1 MNKPVTLLLAT
12 LLAPLSGQ
20 LCAQESVTMDGKQYS
35 TIEVN
40 GQTYLIPDNG
50 SKKRVARSLDGKTP
64 QQTPQQTLRRG
75 DVLMQGAASPELTVS
90 GTLLVEAD
98 DATAKALATRHGLN
112 FKQSSGG
119 IALLEAKSGTDLNAI
134 ATKLK
139 SEGVNVQIELSG
151 AEQQPK

>member
-12 LLAPLSGQ
+12 LLTPLSGQ

-50 SKKRVARSLDGKTP
+50 SKKRVARSLDSKV
-64 QQTPQQTLRRG
+64 PQQTLRRG

-98 DATAKALATRHGLN
+98 DNQASALASRHGLR

-119 IALLEAKSGTDLNAI
+119 IALLEAKPGTDLNAV
-134 ATKLK
+134 ATALK
-139 SEGVNVQIELSG
+139 QEGVKVQIELAG
-151 AEQQPK
+151 ALKQPK

>member
-20 LCAQESVTMDGKQYS
+20 LCAEESVTMDGKQYS

-50 SKKRVARSLDGKTP
+50 SKKRVARSLNDKVP
-64 QQTPQQTLRRG
+64 QQSLRRG

-134 ATKLK
+134 ATKLQ
-139 SEGVNVQIELSG
+139 SEGVKAQIELSG
-151 AEQQPK
+151 AERQPK

>member
-20 LCAQESVTMDGKQYS
+20 LCAEESVTMDGKQYS

-50 SKKRVARSLDGKTP
+50 SKKRVARSLDSKV
-64 QQTPQQTLRRG
+64 PQQTLRRG

-90 GTLLVEAD
+90 GTLLLEAD

-112 FKQSSGG
+112 VKQSSGG

-134 ATKLK
+134 ATKLQ
-139 SEGVNVQIELSG
+139 SEGVKVQIELSG

>member
-20 LCAQESVTMDGKQYS
+20 LCAQESITMDGKQYS

-50 SKKRVARSLDGKTP
+50 SKKRVARSLDSKV
-64 QQTPQQTLRRG
+64 PQQTLRRG

-98 DATAKALATRHGLN
+98 DASAKALATRHGLN

-119 IALLEAKSGTDLNAI
+119 IALLEAKPGTDLNAI

>member
-20 LCAQESVTMDGKQYS
+20 LCAQERVTMDGKQYS

-50 SKKRVARSLDGKTP
+50 SKKRVARSLDDKVP
-64 QQTPQQTLRRG
+64 QQSLRRG

-98 DATAKALATRHGLN
+98 DTSAKALATRHGLN

>member
-50 SKKRVARSLDGKTP
+50 SKKRVARSLDGKA
-64 QQTPQQTLRRG
+64 PQQTLRRG

-98 DATAKALATRHGLN
+98 DASAKALASRHGLS

-134 ATKLK
+134 ATQLQ
-139 SEGVNVQIELSG
+139 SEGVKVQIELSG

>member
-50 SKKRVARSLDGKTP
+50 SKKRVARSLDSKI
-64 QQTPQQTLRRG
+64 PQQTLRRG

-98 DATAKALATRHGLN
+98 DASAKALATRHGLN

-119 IALLEAKSGTDLNAI
+119 IALLEAKPGTDLNAI

-139 SEGVNVQIELSG
+139 SEGVKVQIELSG

>member
-50 SKKRVARSLDGKTP
+50 SKKRVARSLDSKV
-64 QQTPQQTLRRG
+64 PQQTLRRG
-75 DVLMQGAASPELTVS
+75 DVLMQGTASPELTVS

-98 DATAKALATRHGLN
+98 DASAKALATRHGLN

-119 IALLEAKSGTDLNAI
+119 IALLEAKPGTDLNAI

-139 SEGVNVQIELSG
+139 SEGINVQIELSG

>member
-20 LCAQESVTMDGKQYS
+20 LCAEESVTMDGKQYS

-50 SKKRVARSLDGKTP
+50 SKKRVARSLDSKV
-64 QQTPQQTLRRG
+64 PQQTLRRG

-98 DATAKALATRHGLN
+98 DVSAKALATRHGLN

-119 IALLEAKSGTDLNAI
+119 IALLEAKPGTDLNAI

>member
-50 SKKRVARSLDGKTP
+50 SKKRVARSLDSKV
-64 QQTPQQTLRRG
+64 PQQTLRRG

-98 DATAKALATRHGLN
+98 DASAKALATRHGLN

-119 IALLEAKSGTDLNAI
+119 IVLLEAKSGTDLNAI
-134 ATKLK
+134 ATQLQ
-139 SEGVNVQIELSG
+139 SEGVKVQIELAG
-151 AEQQPK
+151 ALKQPK

>member
-40 GQTYLIPDNG
+40 GQTYLTPDNG
-50 SKKRVARSLDGKTP
+50 SKKRVARSLDGKAAQP
-64 QQTPQQTLRRG
+64 GLRSG
-75 DVLMQGAASPELTVS
+75 DVLLQGVASPELTVS
-90 GTLLVEAD
+90 GTLLIEAD
-98 DATAKALATRHGLN
+98 EPQARALATRHGLS

-119 IALLEAKSGTDLNAI
+119 IALLEAKPGTDLNAI
-134 ATKLK
+134 SARLQQ
-139 SEGVNVQIELSG
+139 EGVKVQIELAG
-151 AEQQPK
+151 AEQQPR

>member
-50 SKKRVARSLDGKTP
+50 SKKRVARSLDSKV
-64 QQTPQQTLRRG
+64 PQQTLRRG

-98 DATAKALATRHGLN
+98 DATAKALATRHSLN

-119 IALLEAKSGTDLNAI
+119 IALLEAKPGTDLNAI
-134 ATKLK
+134 ATKLQ
-139 SEGVNVQIELSG
+139 SEGVKVQIELSG
-151 AEQQPK
+151 SEQQPK

>member
-20 LCAQESVTMDGKQYS
+20 LCAEESVTMDGKQYS

-50 SKKRVARSLDGKTP
+50 SKKRVARSLDDKVP
-64 QQTPQQTLRRG
+64 QQRLRRG

>member
-40 GQTYLIPDNG
+40 GQTYLIPDND
-50 SKKRVARSLDGKTP
+50 SKKRVARSLDSKV
-64 QQTPQQTLRRG
+64 PQQTLRRG

-98 DATAKALATRHGLN
+98 DASAKALATRHGLN

-139 SEGVNVQIELSG
+139 SEGVNVQIELAG
-151 AEQQPK
+151 ALKQPK

>member
-20 LCAQESVTMDGKQYS
+20 LCAEESITMDGKQYS

-50 SKKRVARSLDGKTP
+50 SKKRVACSLDSKA
-64 QQTPQQTLRRG
+64 PQQTLRRG

-134 ATKLK
+134 ASKLQ
-139 SEGVNVQIELSG
+139 SEGVKVQIELSG

>member
-40 GQTYLIPDNG
+40 GQTYLLPDNG
-50 SKKRVARSLDGKTP
+50 SKRRVARSLDSKV
-64 QQTPQQTLRRG
+64 PQQTLRRG

-98 DATAKALATRHGLN
+98 DASAKALATRHGLN

>member
-20 LCAQESVTMDGKQYS
+20 LCAQESVTIYGKQYS

-50 SKKRVARSLDGKTP
+50 SKKRVARSLDSKV
-64 QQTPQQTLRRG
+64 PQQTLRRG
-75 DVLMQGAASPELTVS
+75 DVLMQGAASPETTVS

-98 DATAKALATRHGLN
+98 DASAKALATRHGLN

-119 IALLEAKSGTDLNAI
+119 IALLEA
-134 ATKLK
+134 
-139 SEGVNVQIELSG
+139 
-151 AEQQPK
+151 

>member
-20 LCAQESVTMDGKQYS
+20 LCAEESVTMDGKQYS

-50 SKKRVARSLDGKTP
+50 SKKRVARSLDGKA
-64 QQTPQQTLRRG
+64 PQQTLRRG

-134 ATKLK
+134 ATKLQ
-139 SEGVNVQIELSG
+139 SEGVKVQIELSG

>member
-20 LCAQESVTMDGKQYS
+20 LCAEESVTMDGKQYS

-50 SKKRVARSLDGKTP
+50 SKKRVARSLDSKA
-64 QQTPQQTLRRG
+64 PQQTLRRG

-98 DATAKALATRHGLN
+98 DASATALASRHGLS

-134 ATKLK
+134 ATQLK

>member
-50 SKKRVARSLDGKTP
+50 SKKRVARSLDSKV
-64 QQTPQQTLRRG
+64 PQQTLRRG

-98 DATAKALATRHGLN
+98 DTSAKALATRHGLN

>member
-20 LCAQESVTMDGKQYS
+20 LCAEESVTMDGKQYS

-50 SKKRVARSLDGKTP
+50 SKKRVASSLDSKV
-64 QQTPQQTLRRG
+64 PQQTLRRG

-98 DATAKALATRHGLN
+98 DASATALASRHGLS

-119 IALLEAKSGTDLNAI
+119 IALLEAKPGTDLNAI
-134 ATKLK
+134 ATQLK
-139 SEGVNVQIELSG
+139 SEGMKVQIELSG
-151 AEQQPK
+151 AKQQPK

>member
-20 LCAQESVTMDGKQYS
+20 LCAQESITMDGKQYS

-50 SKKRVARSLDGKTP
+50 SKKRVARSLDSKV
-64 QQTPQQTLRRG
+64 PQQTLRRG

-98 DATAKALATRHGLN
+98 DASAKALATRHGLN

-119 IALLEAKSGTDLNAI
+119 IALLEAKPGTDLNAI
-134 ATKLK
+134 ATKLQ
-139 SEGVNVQIELSG
+139 SEGVKVQIELSG

>member
-40 GQTYLIPDNG
+40 GQTYLIPDNS
-50 SKKRVARSLDGKTP
+50 SKKRVARSLDSKV
-64 QQTPQQTLRRG
+64 PQQTLRRG

-98 DATAKALATRHGLN
+98 DASAKALATRHGLN

-119 IALLEAKSGTDLNAI
+119 IALLEAKPGTDLNAI

-139 SEGVNVQIELSG
+139 SEGLNVQIELSG

>member
-50 SKKRVARSLDGKTP
+50 SKKRVARSLDSKV
-64 QQTPQQTLRRG
+64 PQQTLRRG

-119 IALLEAKSGTDLNAI
+119 IALLEAKSGNDLNAI

>member
-50 SKKRVARSLDGKTP
+50 SKKRVARSLDSKV
-64 QQTPQQTLRRG
+64 PQQTLRRG

-98 DATAKALATRHGLN
+98 DASAKALATRHGLN

-119 IALLEAKSGTDLNAI
+119 IALLEARSGTDLNAI
-134 ATKLK
+134 ATKLQ

>member
-20 LCAQESVTMDGKQYS
+20 LCAQESITMDGKQYS

-50 SKKRVARSLDGKTP
+50 SKKRVARSLDSKV
-64 QQTPQQTLRRG
+64 PQQTLRRG

-90 GTLLVEAD
+90 GTLLLEAD

-134 ATKLK
+134 ATKLQ
-139 SEGVNVQIELSG
+139 SEGVKVQIELSG

>member
-50 SKKRVARSLDGKTP
+50 SKKRVARSLDSKV
-64 QQTPQQTLRRG
+64 PQQTLRRG

-98 DATAKALATRHGLN
+98 DASAKALATRHGLN

-119 IALLEAKSGTDLNAI
+119 IALLEAKPGTDLNAI

-139 SEGVNVQIELSG
+139 SEGVKVQIELSG

>member
-50 SKKRVARSLDGKTP
+50 SKRRVARSLDSKV
-64 QQTPQQTLRRG
+64 PQQTLRRG
-75 DVLMQGAASPELTVS
+75 DVLIQGAASPELTVS

>member
-20 LCAQESVTMDGKQYS
+20 LCAEESITMDGKQYS

-40 GQTYLIPDNG
+40 GETYLIPDNG
-50 SKKRVARSLDGKTP
+50 SKKRVARSLDSKVP
-64 QQTPQQTLRRG
+64 QQSLRRG

-98 DATAKALATRHGLN
+98 DANATALASRHGLS

-119 IALLEAKSGTDLNAI
+119 IALLEAKPGTDLNAI
-134 ATKLK
+134 ASKLK
-139 SEGVNVQIELSG
+139 SEGVKVQIELSG

>member
-20 LCAQESVTMDGKQYS
+20 LCAEESVTMDGKQYS

-50 SKKRVARSLDGKTP
+50 SKKRVARSLDSKA
-64 QQTPQQTLRRG
+64 PQQTLRRG
-75 DVLMQGAASPELTVS
+75 DVLMQGAAGPELTVS

-98 DATAKALATRHGLN
+98 DATARTLATRHGLS

-119 IALLEAKSGTDLNAI
+119 IALLEAKPGTDLNAI
-134 ATKLK
+134 ATQLK
-139 SEGVNVQIELSG
+139 SEGVKVQIELSG

>member
-20 LCAQESVTMDGKQYS
+20 LCAEESVTMDGKQYS

-50 SKKRVARSLDGKTP
+50 SKKRVANSLDSKA
-64 QQTPQQTLRRG
+64 PQQTLRRG

-98 DATAKALATRHGLN
+98 DASATALASRHGLS

-119 IALLEAKSGTDLNAI
+119 IALLEAKPGTDLNAI
-134 ATKLK
+134 ATQLK
-139 SEGVNVQIELSG
+139 SEGMKVQIELSG

>member
-40 GQTYLIPDNG
+40 GQTYLIPDNS
-50 SKKRVARSLDGKTP
+50 SKKRVARSLDSKV
-64 QQTPQQTLRRG
+64 PQQTLRRG

-90 GTLLVEAD
+90 GTLLLEAD

-119 IALLEAKSGTDLNAI
+119 IALLEAKPGNDLNAI
-134 ATKLK
+134 ANKLQ
-139 SEGVNVQIELSG
+139 SEGVKVQIELSG

>member
-50 SKKRVARSLDGKTP
+50 SKRRVARSLDSKVS
-64 QQTPQQTLRRG
+64 QQTLRRG
-75 DVLMQGAASPELTVS
+75 DVLMQGTASPELTVS

>member
-50 SKKRVARSLDGKTP
+50 SKKRVARSLDGKA
-64 QQTPQQTLRRG
+64 PQQTLRRG

-98 DATAKALATRHGLN
+98 DATAKALASRHGLS
-112 FKQSSGG
+112 FKQSSGS

>member
-20 LCAQESVTMDGKQYS
+20 LCAEESVTMDGKQYS

-50 SKKRVARSLDGKTP
+50 SKRRVARSLDSKV
-64 QQTPQQTLRRG
+64 PQQTLRRG

-98 DATAKALATRHGLN
+98 DASAKALATRHGLN

>member
-50 SKKRVARSLDGKTP
+50 SKKRVTRSLDSKV
-64 QQTPQQTLRRG
+64 PQQTLRRG

-98 DATAKALATRHGLN
+98 DASAKALATRHGLN

-119 IALLEAKSGTDLNAI
+119 IALLEAKPGTDLNAI

>member
-20 LCAQESVTMDGKQYS
+20 LCAEESVTMDGKQYS

-50 SKKRVARSLDGKTP
+50 SKKRVARSLDSKV
-64 QQTPQQTLRRG
+64 PQQTLRRG

-98 DATAKALATRHGLN
+98 DASAKALATRHGLN